1 MYGSNPYNGIIK
13 LAQSLILGGIDPS
26 YLADYMG
33 GKGNMNVNWNML
45 MLDPKIMPNPKP
57 HESTV
62 VHEADGDDTS
72 GETEATVTLLMSLL
86 DGVGDDSEEDADAGT
101 SGTSSTV
108 NYGPLFNLLQQK
120 LLTNN
125 PFRDLGFIVS
135 LQTLLL
141 PLSSSTRGI

>member
-13 LAQSLILGGIDPS
+13 LAQSLILGGIGPS
-26 YLADYMG
+26 ALVDYMG
-33 GKGNMNVNWNML
+33 GNMDILNMWGGSWKL
-45 MLDPKIMPNPKP
+45 K
-57 HESTV
+57 ESTTSV
-62 VHEADGDDTS
+62 READFNETS
-72 GETEATVTLLMSLL
+72 GETEATATLLMSLL
-86 DGVGDDSEEDADAGT
+86 DGVGDDSDEDADAGT
-101 SGTSSTV
+101 SSAV
-108 NYGPLFNLLQQK
+108 REYGPLFNLLQQE